1 MRGRDGTAELRQ
13 RLAEMMGAMKDPV
26 LCLAPARMISSITQ
40 RLLSAHV
47 SYTLKSA
54 SIGDDDRS
62 F

>member
-1 MRGRDGTAELRQ
+1 
-13 RLAEMMGAMKDPV
+13 MMGAMKDPV